1 MTNIFK
7 WKLMVDQGNHRGWTG
22 VGAIALAMGL
32 SATAAWGAAP
42 SSTSSVERSPLSGI
56 TVPGGSGTINV
67 TGHLINSSCAFSVDK
82 NSAEFTL
89 GQSQVH
95 AAVLN
100 DVLATIPFT
109 FTLTQ
114 CANVPVVFMLK
125 MSNSQD
131 YLYSFDKIDSLMYRL
146 FLFANNINQE
156 QWQGIERSQ
165 TKSLVINENGG
176 IPLRNYNTAQ
186 RAALLFTPLT
196 EIERFTINMVIVKTI
211 GEYDYMP
218 ISDQDEITTSFIYE
232 LTYL

>member
-1 MTNIFK
+1 
-7 WKLMVDQGNHRGWTG
+7 MVDQGNHRGWTG

-42 SSTSSVERSPLSGI
+42 SSASSVERSPLSGI
-56 TVPGGSGTINV
+56 SVSGGSGTINV
-67 TGHLINSSCAFSVDK
+67 TGHLINSSCAVSVDK

-89 GQSQVH
+89 SQSQVQT
-95 AAVLN
+95 AVLN

-114 CANVPVVFMLK
+114 CANMPVVFMLK

-131 YLYSFDKIDSLMYRL
+131 YSYSFDKIGSLIYRL

-186 RAALLFTPLT
+186 RAALLFSPRA
-196 EIERFTINMVIVKTI
+196 ESEQFTINMVVIKSSMNYSPPSI
-211 GEYDYMP
+211 AAE
-218 ISDQDEITTSFIYE
+218 EITTSFTYE
-232 LTYL
+232 FTYL

>member
-1 MTNIFK
+1 
-7 WKLMVDQGNHRGWTG
+7 MVDQGNYRGWAG
-22 VGAIALAMGL
+22 GGAIALAMGL
-32 SATAAWGAAP
+32 SATAAWGSAP
-42 SSTSSVERSPLSGI
+42 SSASSVERSPLSGI
-56 TVPGGSGTINV
+56 TVPGGSGAINV
-67 TGHLINSSCAFSVDK
+67 TGHLINSSCAVSVDK

-89 GQSQVH
+89 SQSQVQT
-95 AAVLN
+95 AVLN

-114 CANVPVVFMLK
+114 CANMPVVFMLT

-131 YLYSFDKIDSLMYRL
+131 YSYSFDKIGSLIYRL

-186 RAALLFTPLT
+186 RAALLFSPRA
-196 EIERFTINMVIVKTI
+196 ESEQFTINMVVIKSSMNYSPPSI
-211 GEYDYMP
+211 AAE
-218 ISDQDEITTSFIYE
+218 EITTSFTYE
-232 LTYL
+232 FTYL

>member
-1 MTNIFK
+1 MFK
-7 WKLMVDQGNHRGWTG
+7 WELMADQRNHRGWVG

-42 SSTSSVERSPLSGI
+42 SSASSGEASLLSGI
-56 TVPGGSGTINV
+56 PVPGGSGTINV
-67 TGHLINSSCAFSVDK
+67 TGHLINSSCAVSVDK

-89 GQSQVH
+89 SQSQVQT
-95 AAVLN
+95 AVLN
-100 DVLATIPFT
+100 DVLATLPFT
-109 FTLTQ
+109 FTLAQ
-114 CANVPVVFMLK
+114 CANMPVVFMLK

-131 YLYSFDKIDSLMYRL
+131 YSYSFDKIDSLIYRL

-196 EIERFTINMVIVKTI
+196 EVEQFTINMVIVKTL
-211 GEYDYMP
+211 GEHNYTP
-218 ISDQDEITTSFIYE
+218 ISDLDEITTSFTYE
-232 LTYL
+232 FTYF

>member
-1 MTNIFK
+1 MA
-7 WKLMVDQGNHRGWTG
+7 DHQGNYRGWAG
-22 VGAIALAMGL
+22 GGAIALAMGL

-42 SSTSSVERSPLSGI
+42 SSASSVERSLLSGI
-56 TVPGGSGTINV
+56 PVPGGSGTIKV
-67 TGHLINSSCAFSVDK
+67 TGHLINSSCAVSVDK

-89 GQSQVH
+89 SQSQVQT
-95 AAVLN
+95 AVLN

-114 CANVPVVFMLK
+114 CANMPVVFMLK

-131 YLYSFDKIDSLMYRL
+131 YSYSFDKIGSLLYRL

-186 RAALLFTPLT
+186 RAALLFSPRA
-196 EIERFTINMVIVKTI
+196 ESEQFTINMVVIKSSMNYSPPSI
-211 GEYDYMP
+211 AAE
-218 ISDQDEITTSFIYE
+218 EITTSFTYE
-232 LTYL
+232 FTYL

>member
-7 WKLMVDQGNHRGWTG
+7 WKLMVDQGNYRGWAG
-22 VGAIALAMGL
+22 GGAIALAMGL
-32 SATAAWGAAP
+32 SATAAWGSAP
-42 SSTSSVERSPLSGI
+42 SSASSVERSPLSGI

-67 TGHLINSSCAFSVDK
+67 TGHLINSSCAVSVDK

-89 GQSQVH
+89 SQSQVQT
-95 AAVLN
+95 AVLN

-114 CANVPVVFMLK
+114 CANMPVVFMLK

-131 YLYSFDKIDSLMYRL
+131 YSYSFDKIGSLIYRL

-186 RAALLFTPLT
+186 RAALLFSPRA
-196 EIERFTINMVIVKTI
+196 ESEQFTINMVVIKSSMNYSPPSI
-211 GEYDYMP
+211 AAE
-218 ISDQDEITTSFIYE
+218 EITTSFTYE
-232 LTYL
+232 FTYL

>member
-42 SSTSSVERSPLSGI
+42 SSASSVERSLLSGI
-56 TVPGGSGTINV
+56 PVPGGSGTINV
-67 TGHLINSSCAFSVDK
+67 TGHLINSSCAVSVDK

-89 GQSQVH
+89 SQSQVQT
-95 AAVLN
+95 AVLN

-114 CANVPVVFMLK
+114 CANMPVVFMLK

-131 YLYSFDKIDSLMYRL
+131 YSYSFDKIGSLIYRL

-186 RAALLFTPLT
+186 RAALLFSPRA
-196 EIERFTINMVIVKTI
+196 ESEQFTINMVVIKSSM
-211 GEYDYMP
+211 DYSP
-218 ISDQDEITTSFIYE
+218 PSIAAEEITTSFTYE
-232 LTYL
+232 FTYL

>member
-1 MTNIFK
+1 MA
-7 WKLMVDQGNHRGWTG
+7 DHQGNYRGWAG
-22 VGAIALAMGL
+22 GGAIALAMGL

-42 SSTSSVERSPLSGI
+42 SSASSVERSPLSGI
-56 TVPGGSGTINV
+56 PVPGGSGTINV
-67 TGHLINSSCAFSVDK
+67 TGHLINSSCAVSVDK

-89 GQSQVH
+89 SQSQVQT
-95 AAVLN
+95 AVLN

-114 CANVPVVFMLK
+114 CANIPVVFMLK

-131 YLYSFDKIDSLMYRL
+131 YSYSFDKIGSLIYRL

-186 RAALLFTPLT
+186 RAALLFSPRA
-196 EIERFTINMVIVKTI
+196 ESEQFTINMVVIKSSMGYSPPSI
-211 GEYDYMP
+211 AAE
-218 ISDQDEITTSFIYE
+218 EITTSFTYE
-232 LTYL
+232 FTYL

>member
-1 MTNIFK
+1 MA
-7 WKLMVDQGNHRGWTG
+7 DHQGNYRGWTG
-22 VGAIALAMGL
+22 GGAIALAMGL

-42 SSTSSVERSPLSGI
+42 SSASSVERSLLSGI
-56 TVPGGSGTINV
+56 PVPGGSGTINV
-67 TGHLINSSCAFSVDK
+67 TGHLINSSCAVSVDK

-89 GQSQVH
+89 SQSQVQT
-95 AAVLN
+95 AVLN
-100 DVLATIPFT
+100 DVLATLPFT

-114 CANVPVVFMLK
+114 CANMPVVFMLK

-131 YLYSFDKIDSLMYRL
+131 YSYSFDKIGSLIYRL

-186 RAALLFTPLT
+186 RAALLFSPRA
-196 EIERFTINMVIVKTI
+196 ESEQFTINMVVIKSSMNYSPPSI
-211 GEYDYMP
+211 AAE
-218 ISDQDEITTSFIYE
+218 EITTSFTYE
-232 LTYL
+232 FTYL